1 MLESET
7 ALKKEIKELNEIIA
21 SNGDAKRDLENLK
34 KQAKQQQDEYLRMAD
49 ENNAMEMK
57 IRGIKGEDKKDI

>member
-1 MLESET
+1 VLESET